1 MNEILQELYA
11 RKSVRAFEQ
20 CPITAQ
26 EKQAILRAAF
36 EAPTA
41 GNQQLYTVLD
51 ITDQALKQT
60 LSETCDHQPFIA
72 KAPMVL
78 IFCADC
84 QKWMDAFAAC
94 GCAPRRPGPGDL
106 LLAMADACIAAQNAV
121 TAAQSL
127 GIGSCYIGDILENC
141 ERHRALLNLPEFV
154 VPAAMLVFGRP
165 AQSQVQREKPH
176 RCAAQ
181 HLVHEN
187 GYRRMDAQELQ
198 EMLGYKAAARPYEE
212 WMKAFC
218 DRKYNSAFS
227 REMSRSAAEYL
238 RAFMQGK
245 EDWNASEPT

>member
-1 MNEILQELYA
+1 MNEVLNQLYA
-11 RKSVRAFEQ
+11 RKSVRAFEEK
-20 CPITAQ
+20 PITAQ

-51 ITDQALKQT
+51 ITDQSLKET

-84 QKWMDAFAAC
+84 QKWLDAFASC

-141 ERHRALLNLPEFV
+141 ERHRALLGLPEFV
-154 VPAAMLVFGRP
+154 VPAAMLVFGWP
-165 AQSQVQREKPH
+165 AQSQLQREKPH
-176 RCAAQ
+176 RCEEK

-187 GYRRMDAQELQ
+187 RYRRMDAQELQ
-198 EMLGYKAAARPYEE
+198 EMLGYKAAARPYKE
-212 WMKAFC
+212 WMTAFC
-218 DRKYNSAFS
+218 NRKYNSAFS

-238 RAFMQGK
+238 RVFLQGE
-245 EDWNASEPT
+245 EDWNANK

>member
-1 MNEILQELYA
+1 MNEVLQQLYA
-11 RKSVRAFEQ
+11 RKSVRAFEESE
-20 CPITAQ
+20 ITPQ

-41 GNQQLYTVLD
+41 GNQQLYTILD
-51 ITDQALKQT
+51 ITDSALKQT

-84 QKWMDAFAAC
+84 QKWLDAYEAC

-141 ERHRALLNLPEFV
+141 EQHRALLGLPEYV

-165 AQSQVQREKPH
+165 APSQLAREKPR
-176 RCAAQ
+176 RCEGKF
-181 HLVHEN
+181 LVHEN
-187 GYRRMDAQELQ
+187 GYHRMQASELRA
-198 EMLGYKAAARPYEE
+198 MLGYKAAARPYEE
-212 WMKAFC
+212 WLRSFC
-218 DRKYNSAFS
+218 DFKYNSGFS
-227 REMSRSAAEYL
+227 REMSRSAAEYVRVFL
-238 RAFMQGK
+238 QG
-245 EDWNASEPT
+245 EADWNDG

>member
-1 MNEILQELYA
+1 MNEVLQQLYA
-11 RKSVRAFEQ
+11 RKSVRAFEESE
-20 CPITAQ
+20 ITPQ

-41 GNQQLYTVLD
+41 GNQQLYTILD
-51 ITDQALKQT
+51 ITDSALKQT

-84 QKWMDAFAAC
+84 QKWLDAYEAC

-141 ERHRALLNLPEFV
+141 EQHRACRNMSFRLPCWCLG
-154 VPAAMLVFGRP
+154 ARRP
-165 AQSQVQREKPH
+165 AS
-176 RCAAQ
+176 
-181 HLVHEN
+181 
-187 GYRRMDAQELQ
+187 
-198 EMLGYKAAARPYEE
+198 
-212 WMKAFC
+212 
-218 DRKYNSAFS
+218 
-227 REMSRSAAEYL
+227 L
-238 RAFMQGK
+238 RAK
-245 EDWNASEPT
+245 SRAAVRASFWCMKTVTAACRQASFAPCWAIRRRRGPMRSGCARFVISNTTAAFPAR